1 MKILII
7 KKNFLLTIFFFL
19 TLLFIGTTIYYFSAS
34 KQKII
39 ETINPIS
46 MNKDIKIDLNNDGK
60 DEIIQKIV
68 GENKV
73 DFNIMFL
80 NNDQYLSNEI
90 DDNILFT
97 YNNHWNPNFIINDI
111 SRDNIPEIMIQGF
124 KNNKSAFY
132 LFTWKDKKLSK
143 IYSSNKNIFGILDSK
158 NSKTPQCYLISSS
171 EGISSFNS
179 FMLINDT
186 ILDTTKENISIPS
199 LDSINKFINILEVPY
214 ILDEIPDIFSNS
226 INKKQ
231 LSLLWNLDKDSYSYA
246 FQNAFFYDYEWNDSG
261 EVTALKWKISFEKNK
276 LKGLESDKDE
286 LVLNLDLKKEN
297 NYFKIISIED
307 SK

>member
-39 ETINPIS
+39 ETINPIN

-111 SRDNIPEIMIQGF
+111 SRDNIPEIMIQGS

-246 FQNAFFYDYEWNDSG
+246 FQNAFFYDYEWSDSG